1 MNIYV
6 ALIVAAVLSFIIA
19 FALGFVLIPWLRK
32 LKFGQTILDIGP
44 AWHKSKQG
52 TPVMGGIMFIV
63 STILSVICVLVTDH
77 LMGGNLFGSEHILPD
92 TLKVKLVAGVILAIG
107 LGLVGFADDYIK
119 VVKKRNLGLTEIQKT
134 IPQVILIIGYLATLS
149 MNGLTYMNIPFVGA
163 VDLKWFFWIFGIAVI
178 YGAVNAVNFTDG
190 VDGLCASVTSTAA
203 LAFCIAALMTKFF
216 GISILAAA
224 LFGGCLGYLI
234 WNYYP
239 SKVMMGDTGSMF
251 LGGMVVALA
260 YAIDCPLILVF
271 FGIIYVIEAL
281 SDVLQI
287 GYFKITHGKR
297 IFKMAPIH
305 HHFEMCGWKERKIVT
320 IFSLVNILG
329 CVIGLILYYYGII
342 KK

>member
-1 MNIYV
+1 MNIYA
-6 ALIVAAVLSFIIA
+6 ALASAAALSFA
-19 FALGFVLIPWLRK
+19 VSALLGFVLIPWLRK

-52 TPVMGGIMFIV
+52 TPVMGGLMFII
-63 STILSVICVLVTDH
+63 STVASVAVVLTTDYF
-77 LMGGNLFGSEHILPD
+77 MGGNLFAGEHIMPNQ
-92 TLKVKLVAGVILAIG
+92 LKVKLVGGVLLA
-107 LGLVGFADDYIK
+107 LGFGIIGFADDYIK
-119 VVKKRNLGLTEIQKT
+119 VVKKRNLGLTELQKT
-134 IPQVILIIGYLATLS
+134 IGQLIIIAGFLATLYL
-149 MNGLTYMNIPFVGA
+149 NGCTFMKIPFVGA
-163 VDLKWFFWIFGIAVI
+163 VDLKWFFWPFGVCVI
-178 YGAVNAVNFTDG
+178 YAAVNAVNFTDG
-190 VDGLCASVTSTAA
+190 IDGLCASVTSVTA
-203 LAFCIAALMTKFF
+203 LAFVIAALMTKFF
-216 GISILAAA
+216 GISILAAG

-260 YAIDCPLILVF
+260 YAIDCPLILLF
-271 FGIIYVIEAL
+271 FGIIYVIEGL

-320 IFSLVNILG
+320 VFSLVNIAG
-329 CVIGLILYYYGII
+329 CAVGLLLYYYGII
-342 KK
+342 R

>member
-77 LMGGNLFGSEHILPD
+77 FLGGNLFGSEHIMPD
-92 TLKVKLVAGVILAIG
+92 TLKVKLVAGIILAIG

-163 VDLKWFFWIFGIAVI
+163 VDLKWFFWLFGIAVI

-190 VDGLCASVTSTAA
+190 VDGLCASVTSTVAI
-203 LAFCIAALMTKFF
+203 AFCIAALMTKFM
-216 GISILAAA
+216 GISVLAAA
-224 LFGGCLGYLI
+224 LAGGCLGYLI

-260 YAIDCPLILVF
+260 YAIDCPLILIF

-287 GYFKITHGKR
+287 GYFKLTHGKR

-329 CVIGLILYYYGII
+329 CVIGLALYYYGII
-342 KK
+342 NR